1 MSRPVAIGLCQVSGE
16 PYERDANRAASLAA
30 ARRAFDGGADIA
42 VLPELIVP
50 GYAADRDRMRTLA
63 EPVDGPTVTAWQ
75 ELAAAA
81 GGLVAG
87 GFCES
92 AGDDLF
98 NSAVLV
104 SGSGVELH
112 YRKLHLFAAEKHAFT
127 PGDLGL
133 PVVSTRLGRIGLC
146 VCYDLRF
153 VETVRILAL
162 RGAELILV
170 PTAWLPGFD
179 NVRYD
184 EDGLAPQV
192 RNVLLQANL
201 NQVFIA
207 CASQAGPHG
216 ELDFLGSSLVVDPR
230 GKALAGPL
238 SHDADDIAVVEVD
251 LAEAERAQTRIPL
264 VEPRADRRT
273 DVYGIVVAGEDVPL

>member
-16 PYERDANRAASLAA
+16 PYEAEANRAASLAA
-30 ARRAFDGGADIA
+30 ARRAFDGGADLAI
-42 VLPELIVP
+42 LPELIVP
-50 GYAADRDRMRTLA
+50 GYATDGDRMRALA
-63 EPVDGPTVTAWQ
+63 EPVDGPTVAAWQ

-81 GGLVAG
+81 GGYVAG
-87 GFCES
+87 GFCEI

-104 SGSGVELH
+104 GPAGVELH
-112 YRKLHLFAAEKHAFT
+112 YRKLHLFTDEKHVFA

-133 PVVSTRLGRIGLC
+133 PVASTRLGGIGIC
-146 VCYDLRF
+146 ICYDLRF
-153 VETVRILAL
+153 LETVRILAL
-162 RGAELILV
+162 RGAELIVV

-179 NVRYD
+179 NIRYD

-201 NQVFIA
+201 NQAFIA

-238 SHDADDIAVVEVD
+238 SHDEDDVVVVEVD
-251 LAEAERAQTRIPL
+251 VADAERAQTRIPL

-273 DVYGIVVAGEDVPL
+273 DVYGIVVTGEDAPL